1 MPPPTST
8 KARARRPA
16 VLALVLR
23 GSDFRGDLQLISIH
37 GLIHELLPCTAFVA
51 QCITCGAPT
60 SPADHFFAEDTDG
73 NLLVVDEWPDEESWQ
88 RFFAG
93 QEDIKKVMAAA
104 GATTEPTVTAIASS
118 TRPIASRPG
127 LITCG
132 VSVCRRL

>member
-1 MPPPTST
+1 
-8 KARARRPA
+8 
-16 VLALVLR
+16 
-23 GSDFRGDLQLISIH
+23 LISIH

-93 QEDIKKVMAAA
+93 QEDIKKVMDDEGQKLQDVLNAAA
-104 GATTEPTVTAIASS
+104 APCWKPDPPSTGTCQVGAS
-118 TRPIASRPG
+118 TS
-127 LITCG
+127 
-132 VSVCRRL
+132 